1 MDYRV
6 AAELSR
12 RAAACAAHLPD
23 PATEAAEAAP
33 PFDDMLGELVH
44 TLCDIDPRFMFDR
57 KGRPDAV
64 DTIRQA
70 ISGVER
76 EMFDALLEDH
86 ACELAAVKAAL
97 LQVALAYGRSLAR
110 LSPHTGKSRLYPQKR
125 KKR

>member
-12 RAAACAAHLPD
+12 RAAACAAYLPD
-23 PATEAAEAAP
+23 PPTEAADAAP
-33 PFDDMLGELVH
+33 QFDDMLSELVH

-57 KGRPDAV
+57 TGRPV
-64 DTIRQA
+64 VIDTIRQS

-110 LSPHTGKSRLYPQKR
+110 LYPQPK